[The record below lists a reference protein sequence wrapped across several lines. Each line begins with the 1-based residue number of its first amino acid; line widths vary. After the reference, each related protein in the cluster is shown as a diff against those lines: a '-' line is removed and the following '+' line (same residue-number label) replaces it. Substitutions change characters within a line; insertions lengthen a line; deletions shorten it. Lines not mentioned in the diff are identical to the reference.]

1 MVSGIGASTS
11 LSGASASFFQ
21 PVPKTKTAEPGL
33 GDIDARVGRER
44 G

>member
-21 PVPKTKTAEPGL
+21 PVRKTKTAEPAI
-33 GDIDARVGRER
+33 GDIDAGDGRER